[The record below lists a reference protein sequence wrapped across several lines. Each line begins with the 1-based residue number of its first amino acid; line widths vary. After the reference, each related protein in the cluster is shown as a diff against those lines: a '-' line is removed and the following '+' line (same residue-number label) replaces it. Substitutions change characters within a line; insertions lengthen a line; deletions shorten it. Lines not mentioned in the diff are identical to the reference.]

1 MKFILLEKKLKKVTL
16 FSFRIFD
23 VQQQESHLFWVH
35 TRYTILIYVKNFTQ
49 CYRMDVLIKT
59 GHYIDRARYMSTLW
73 PACFRHLWAKNER
86 IIKFRYLLDLLFT
99 RHMICVVCVCACVCV
114 RVCERERERE
124 SDCLLMLS
132 TGMNE
137 GGDGF
142 INVGTV
148 YECVH
153 VYVKQQTNL
162 QFIIW
167 QKSSLWLNILSSLV
181 LYTNNINNILLCKLV

>member
-86 IIKFRYLLDLLFT
+86 IIKFRFT
-99 RHMICVVCVCACVCV
+99 IHPSHDMCVCV
-114 RVCERERERE
+114 RVCACVCASERGRER
-124 SDCLLMLS
+124 
-132 TGMNE
+132 
-137 GGDGF
+137 
-142 INVGTV
+142 VTV
-148 YECVH
+148 Y
-153 VYVKQQTNL
+153 
-162 QFIIW
+162 
-167 QKSSLWLNILSSLV
+167 
-181 LYTNNINNILLCKLV
+181 LCCLPVWMKEVMGL

>member
-99 RHMICVVCVCACVCV
+99 RHMICVCVCVCV
-114 RVCERERERE
+114 RVC
-124 SDCLLMLS
+124 
-132 TGMNE
+132 
-137 GGDGF
+137 
-142 INVGTV
+142 V
-148 YECVH
+148 CVLH
-153 VYVKQQTNL
+153 ENKCKKKKTQNA
-162 QFIIW
+162 
-167 QKSSLWLNILSSLV
+167 ILSQCSWNRNLDMNKIASV
-181 LYTNNINNILLCKLV
+181 HT